1 MSLVTPS
8 WHRIWL
14 FPLLGAILQPAIGKP
29 VPVRRP
35 VQLVRSNWTI
45 AKPANLTAVAARPT
59 PAPAVSP
66 ARVTFAEAGYADQ
79 SLQGLSSTATYYL
92 RIPPTG
98 TLQNGQLT
106 LLLTPSQALL
116 LNKSSVT
123 IQVNGQPVLSLNLN
137 QLTPDNP
144 ISVPL
149 SPASQ
154 QAGSPFV
161 QVDVKTQ
168 LAISDDRCKDLENPA
183 LWLKVGQASSV
194 TYQVAANA
202 GKRLNLSN
210 CLPTKTAIVYP
221 ATASPVDIRL
231 VSALYSR
238 LSELRPGTVGL
249 FPASQA
255 PDSLRNLIVVGELT
269 SLPARYRSLL
279 TRQPQPHQGLFVLK
293 AATPQQPEVLFV
305 TGSGQ
310 DGYAKTVDAVSNSTI
325 LASAFGDFLTINE
338 ARQEQLDRPQSDR
351 LTLAQLG
358 GQPTMMQG
366 IGSLRQLYS
375 FRLSDFSKQP
385 NEIETHLEARYSGL
399 QAGDRGYLNLYINDV
414 LFSSTALDKSGLISV
429 SPNVKRYLLKPFN
442 TVQAEFRFFPGT
454 NVCQNSFT
462 SFFAQVDVQRSYVYS
477 ASAYSSET
485 LSFLQYPGAFQS
497 KPLAVVVS
505 KSQLTQAVPGVCE
518 LVRQLNQ
525 HPAKT
530 LTIPSVYASD
540 SYKASTDEN
549 LLAILD
555 RNDPLWALLS
565 KAPVQFDRDFRLYGD
580 DRSKPLFAVSDSVSC
595 GVAQIFREGDQSV
608 LLLSLNGTAAAGTLQ
623 NTARHLTDQ
632 LSNQASNVLIAAG
645 PNRYVFNLTEDNAS
659 IDYYDRTDYAR
670 DWWGR
675 YNLYIL
681 GGLLV
686 LILLAFLYVRS
697 KVNVSRALFEN

>member
-8 WHRIWL
+8 VHHIWL
-14 FPLLGAILQPAIGKP
+14 LPLLSAILQPAVGKP
-29 VPVRRP
+29 IPARRP

-45 AKPANLTAVAARPT
+45 AKPATMTAVAALPM

-66 ARVTFAEAGYADQ
+66 TRVTFAEAGYTDQ

-123 IQVNGQPVLSLNLN
+123 IQVHGQPVLSLNLN
-137 QLTPDNP
+137 QLTPNSP

-149 SPASQ
+149 SPDSQ

-168 LAISDDRCKDLENPA
+168 LAISDDRCRDLENPA

-194 TYQVAANA
+194 TYQAAANA
-202 GKRLNLSN
+202 NRLNLSN

-249 FPASQA
+249 FPANQA

-269 SLPARYRSLL
+269 SLPTRYRSLL
-279 TRQPQPHQGLFVLK
+279 TRQPQPHQGLFALK
-293 AATPQQPEVLFV
+293 TATLQQPEVLFV

-310 DGYAKTVDAVSNSTI
+310 DGYAKTVDAVSNSTV
-325 LASAFGDFLTINE
+325 LASAFGDFLTISE

-429 SPNVKRYLLKPFN
+429 SPKVKRYLLKPFN

-477 ASAYSSET
+477 TAAYSSET

-505 KSQLTQAVPGVCE
+505 KSQLTQAIPGVCE

-525 HPAKT
+525 RPAKA
-530 LTIPSVYASD
+530 LTIPSVYVSD
-540 SYKASTDEN
+540 SYKASDDEN
-549 LLAILD
+549 LLAILN
-555 RNDPLWALLS
+555 RTDPLWGRLS

-608 LLLSLNGTAAAGTLQ
+608 LLLSLNGAIAAGALQ

-645 PNRYVFNLTEDNAS
+645 PNRYVFNLTEDNSS

-697 KVNVSRALFEN
+697 KVKVSQALFEN

>member
-1 MSLVTPS
+1 MSFPISSFHGLWLVPVLSTM
-8 WHRIWL
+8 
-14 FPLLGAILQPAIGKP
+14 LQPVAGKP
-29 VPVRRP
+29 IPARIP
-35 VQLVRSNWTI
+35 VQLTRSNW
-45 AKPANLTAVAARPT
+45 AVSKPATGAAAAAP
-59 PAPAVSP
+59 PALASAVSP
-66 ARVTFAEAGYADQ
+66 GQVTFAEAGYSDQ
-79 SLQGLSSTATYYL
+79 SLQGLSSSATYYL

-98 TLQNGQLT
+98 TLQNGRLT
-106 LLLTPSQALL
+106 LFLTPSQALMRA
-116 LNKSSVT
+116 KSSVT
-123 IQVNGQPVLSLNLN
+123 IQVHGQPVLSLNLN
-137 QLTPDNP
+137 QLTAGSP

-149 SPASQ
+149 SPDSQ

-168 LAISDDRCKDLENPA
+168 LAISDDRCRDLENPA
-183 LWLKVGQASSV
+183 LWLQVGRASSI
-194 TYQVAANA
+194 TYYAGAN
-202 GKRLNLSN
+202 GGQRLNLSN

-249 FPASQA
+249 FPASHV

-269 SLPARYRSLL
+269 SLPARYRSRL
-279 TRQPQPHQGLFVLK
+279 TRQPQPHQGLFALE
-293 AATPQQPEVLFV
+293 AATDRQPEVLFV
-305 TGSGQ
+305 TGSGP
-310 DGYAKTVDAVSNSTI
+310 DGYAKTVDAVSNATI
-325 LASAFGDFLTINE
+325 LSSAFGNFLTINE
-338 ARQEQLDRPQSDR
+338 ARQEPLARSQSDR
-351 LTLAQLG
+351 LSLAQLG

-375 FRLSDFSKQP
+375 FRLSDFSEQP

-414 LFSSTALDKSGLISV
+414 LFSSTSLDKSGLISV
-429 SPNVKRYLLKPFN
+429 SPRLKRYLLKPFN

-454 NVCQNSFT
+454 NVCQNSLT

-477 ASAYSSET
+477 AAAYSSET
-485 LSFLQYPGAFQS
+485 LSFLQYPGAFQA

-505 KSQLTQAVPGVCE
+505 KSQLAQAVPGVCE

-525 HPAKT
+525 RPGRM
-530 LTIPSVYASD
+530 LTIPPVYVSD
-540 SYKASTDEN
+540 SYKSADGEN

-555 RNDPLWALLS
+555 RTDPLWTRLS

-595 GVAQIFREGDQSV
+595 GVAQIFREGSQSV
-608 LLLSLNGTAAAGTLQ
+608 LLLSLNGAVTAGVLQ

-645 PNRYVFNLTEDNAS
+645 PNRYVFNLTEDNSS
-659 IDYYDRTDYAR
+659 IDYYDRNDYVR

-686 LILLAFLYVRS
+686 LILLAFAYVRS
-697 KVNVSRALFEN
+697 KVKVSQALFEN